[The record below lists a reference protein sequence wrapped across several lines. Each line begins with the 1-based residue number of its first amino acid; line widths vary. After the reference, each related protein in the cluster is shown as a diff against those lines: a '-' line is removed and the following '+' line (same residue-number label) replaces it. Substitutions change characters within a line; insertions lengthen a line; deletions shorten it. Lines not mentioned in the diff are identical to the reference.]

1 MWNPFFEKQHKSPV
15 ITDAKSVYV
24 ASERSESSKRNVAER
39 RTAIEVTPIRQRLEH
54 GFIYTGWMNSDGQM
68 ADGLAKPQAAWK
80 LLEIMSA
87 GRWKIVWDATFPEC
101 PKSQVGGT
109 VIWQKRF

>member
-24 ASERSESSKRNVAER
+24 ALERSESSKRNVAER

-54 GFIYTGWMNSDGQM
+54 GFIYTSWVNSDGQM
-68 ADGLAKPQAAWK
+68 ADGLRRLGSCWGSCLQGDGK
-80 LLEIMSA
+80 LYGMQLFQS
-87 GRWKIVWDATFPEC
+87 
-101 PKSQVGGT
+101 GT